1 MRPLLWEQINSF
13 DLMPSAF
20 QSSSG
25 ATSSL
30 FFGVTILS
38 VIKGHNMMNRIQ
50 IGKLLPFKRR
60 YLTEFIITRFVLV
73 FLLGLQSHLTFSQ
86 GEDSGSWERDLMV
99 LATLF
104 DGHYAN
110 SNQTYFDKRMK
121 QVPAHESHTL
131 LIRRS
136 SEDYK
141 FSATLTKSESDKQ
154 HDVISLALSFASDES
169 ARAVR
174 TDVILPDGQKAC
186 SLFWQRE
193 AAQFRAR
200 PNSDCKQNLQAP
212 AEIVISKK
220 QLWWTLSKADAP
232 ELIFHRSREFGC
244 YADLPGVGGGRDEP
258 HNRFDNLRV
267 HDQGGEAWFTSKEGR
282 RLGIRLFLV
291 DWPINNYQGFFA
303 RDSLVIYVM
312 ERTGSGTEEHGYS
325 FTVPSADRI
334 GINLKWMLA
343 NCSLVSG
350 RDATPSF

>member
-25 ATSSL
+25 VTSYL

-38 VIKGHNMMNRIQ
+38 VIKGHNMMNCIQ
-50 IGKLLPFKRR
+50 IGKLLPFKRH

-154 HDVISLALSFASDES
+154 HDVISLELSFASDES

-200 PNSDCKQNLQAP
+200 PNSDCKQNLKAP

-220 QLWWTLSKADAP
+220 QFLQ
-232 ELIFHRSREFGC
+232 
-244 YADLPGVGGGRDEP
+244 VEP
-258 HNRFDNLRV
+258 I
-267 HDQGGEAWFTSKEGR
+267 S
-282 RLGIRLFLV
+282 
-291 DWPINNYQGFFA
+291 
-303 RDSLVIYVM
+303 
-312 ERTGSGTEEHGYS
+312 
-325 FTVPSADRI
+325 
-334 GINLKWMLA
+334 
-343 NCSLVSG
+343 
-350 RDATPSF
+350 